1 MNIAVIKLKDLIK
14 YAICFILIIAV
25 IVIGISALKKE
36 KFEEE
41 VEETSTGF
49 FENLR
54 NSSFL
59 YCLEIEVP
67 LIAKGETDV
76 IKNGNQDSASN
87 RILSSEL
94 ALMHSLEEYSEIDDT
109 ELPEGVNPPSTDNIE
124 ENQEIEIPDDIEK
137 LNTQVIADHN
147 LKATYTNEGRS
158 VQVNNQSGI
167 DITDILNNSNY
178 EIKNKDKFIIY
189 HTHTCESYTSSD
201 AYSYNMTGNYR
212 TTDLNYTVSRVGDE
226 LEKNL
231 KEHGKTV
238 IHEKSYHDYPEY
250 NGSYSRSLK
259 TMNSVL
265 SSNKDAEIMI
275 DLHRDAIRKQQYIW
289 TNCKNRR

>member
-1 MNIAVIKLKDLIK
+1 MDKGEGMNIAVIKLKDLIK
-14 YAICFILIIAV
+14 YAICLILIIV
-25 IVIGISALKKE
+25 IIVIGISTLRK
-36 KFEEE
+36 EEE
-41 VEETSTGF
+41 FDKEVEKTSTSF
-49 FENLR
+49 LENLK

-59 YCLEIEVP
+59 YCLRTELPLTTSGKAIEEN
-67 LIAKGETDV
+67 KEN
-76 IKNGNQDSASN
+76 KESASN
-87 RILSSEL
+87 RILNSEL
-94 ALMHSLEEYSEIDDT
+94 ALMYNLEEYGEEDDT
-109 ELPEGVNPPSTDNIE
+109 ELPEGVNPPSTDDIE
-124 ENQEIEIPDDIEK
+124 ENQEVKIADDIEK

-147 LKATYTNEGRS
+147 LKATYTNEGRT

-201 AYSYNMTGNYR
+201 AYSYSMTGNYR
-212 TTDLNYTVSRVGDE
+212 TTDLNFTVAKVGDE

-259 TMNSVL
+259 TMNNVL

-275 DLHRDAIRKQQYIW
+275 DLHRDAIRK
-289 TNCKNRR
+289 

>member
-14 YAICFILIIAV
+14 YIVCFIIIIAV
-25 IVIGISALKKE
+25 IVIGISALRKE
-36 KFEEE
+36 EEFEEE
-41 VEETSTGF
+41 VEETSASF
-49 FENLR
+49 FEDFK

-59 YCLEIEVP
+59 YCLKMEVP
-67 LIAKGETDV
+67 LTSIGESETTSKDN
-76 IKNGNQDSASN
+76 KNSASN
-87 RILSSEL
+87 KILSSEL
-94 ALMHSLEEYSEIDDT
+94 AIMHSLEEYSEIDDT
-109 ELPEGVNPPSTDNIE
+109 ELPDGTNIPSTDDIE
-124 ENQEIEIPDDIEK
+124 ENQEIEIAENIGK
-137 LNTQVIADHN
+137 LDTQVIADHN

-158 VQVNNQSGI
+158 VQINNQSGI

-178 EIKNKDKFIIY
+178 EIKNKNKFIIY

-212 TTDLNYTVSRVGDE
+212 TTDLNFTVSKVGDE

-275 DLHRDAIRKQQYIW
+275 DLHRDAIRKQ
-289 TNCKNRR
+289 

>member
-1 MNIAVIKLKDLIK
+1 MNIAVIKLRDLIK

-36 KFEEE
+36 KFENE
-41 VEETSTGF
+41 VEETSTSF
-49 FENLR
+49 FENMK

-59 YCLEIEVP
+59 YCLKMEIP
-67 LIAKGETDV
+67 LIAMEETNENKKENV
-76 IKNGNQDSASN
+76 ETASN
-87 RILSSEL
+87 RILNSEL
-94 ALMHSLEEYSEIDDT
+94 ALMYSLEEYSEIDDT
-109 ELPEGVNPPSTDNIE
+109 ELPEGINLSNINDME
-124 ENQEIEIPDDIEK
+124 ENNEMSEDIEK

-158 VQVNNQSGI
+158 VQVNNQSEI

-178 EIKNKDKFIIY
+178 EIRNKNKFIIY

-201 AYSYNMTGNYR
+201 TYSYNMTGNYR
-212 TTDLNYTVSRVGDE
+212 TTDLDFTVAKVGDE
-226 LEKNL
+226 LEKKL

-238 IHEKSYHDYPEY
+238 IHEKAYHDYPEY

-259 TMNSVL
+259 TMNNVL

-275 DLHRDAIRKQQYIW
+275 DLHRDAIRK
-289 TNCKNRR
+289 

>member
-14 YAICFILIIAV
+14 YTICLILIIAV

-36 KFEEE
+36 EEFEEE
-41 VEETSTGF
+41 VEETSASF
-49 FENLR
+49 FEDFK

-59 YCLEIEVP
+59 YCLKMELPLTTIEEKD
-67 LIAKGETDV
+67 IN
-76 IKNGNQDSASN
+76 IKDNKDSASN
-87 RILSSEL
+87 KILSSEL
-94 ALMHSLEEYSEIDDT
+94 AIMHSLEEYSEIDDT
-109 ELPEGVNPPSTDNIE
+109 ELPEGMPSTDNIE
-124 ENQEIEIPDDIEK
+124 KIQEVKIAENDGKID
-137 LNTQVIADHN
+137 TQIIDDHN

-178 EIKNKDKFIIY
+178 EIKNKNKFIIY
-189 HTHTCESYTSSD
+189 HTHTCESYTASD
-201 AYSYNMTGNYR
+201 AYNYNMTGNYR

-238 IHEKSYHDYPEY
+238 IHEKTYHDYPEY

-259 TMNSVL
+259 TMNSIL
-265 SSNKDAEIMI
+265 SNNKDAEIMI
-275 DLHRDAIRKQQYIW
+275 DLHRDAIRK
-289 TNCKNRR
+289 